1 MELNAFVIS
10 AGEAESAGT
19 LERPDHPHSSMQCS
33 AWLLICPV
41 LSVYLL
47 FLPASPMAAARP
59 VIASHEASEAP
70 RRSSTKVATTKH
82 LKWTDIEG
90 WRKDN
95 HYIQTGKL

>member
-1 MELNAFVIS
+1 MQAKPS
-10 AGEAESAGT
+10 
-19 LERPDHPHSSMQCS
+19 RPARLRRPIILILPCHLGPPL
-33 AWLLICPV
+33 ARLLFCPV
-41 LSVYLL
+41 LSADLSLL
-47 FLPASPMAAARP
+47 SASPMAAARP
-59 VIASHEASEAP
+59 VVASREASEAP